1 MRMQF
6 DDKLGHRG
14 LYHKNLI
21 AVRLPDG
28 RQIIFEFAGKAVP
41 GVVQIVREDYTS
53 GGKWSHS
60 CWEVELAD
68 GVIGFVRRQEDW
80 ETSQWL
86 NGKRWPEAI
95 AEFQGKE
102 SLDADAVERFI
113 RITWQGVAANLDAA
127 ASEKADGSAAAL
139 LKLLEEQDALAKELS
154 ALGRLRYALA
164 KELSALGRLREEVA
178 AMEEAERAM
187 TETIATRARVTK
199 AREAMQRGASLSD
212 LRALLS

>member
-1 MRMQF
+1 MQF

-21 AVRLPDG
+21 AARLPGG

-41 GVVQIVREDYTS
+41 GVVQIVREDYTKN
-53 GGKWSHS
+53 GKWSHS
-60 CWEVELAD
+60 CWAVELAD
-68 GVIGFVRRQEDW
+68 GVIGFVRGQDW

-86 NGKRWPEAI
+86 NSKRWPEAI

-113 RITWQGVAANLDAA
+113 RTTWQGVAANLDADA
-127 ASEKADGSAAAL
+127 ASEKADGSAA
-139 LKLLEEQDALAKELS
+139 LLELLEAQDALAKEQ
-154 ALGRLRYALA
+154 
-164 KELSALGRLREEVA
+164 SALGRLREEVA
-178 AMEEAERAM
+178 AMEEAERVM

-212 LRALLS
+212 LRAILT

>member
-1 MRMQF
+1 MRMLF

-21 AVRLPDG
+21 AARLPDG

-68 GVIGFVRRQEDW
+68 GVIGFVRRQDW

-86 NGKRWPEAI
+86 NSKRWPEAI

-113 RITWQGVAANLDAA
+113 RITWQGIAANLDAA
-127 ASEKADGSAAAL
+127 ASEKADGSAAL
-139 LKLLEEQDALAKELS
+139 IKLLEEQDALAKELS
-154 ALGRLRYALA
+154 ALGRLRDALA
-164 KELSALGRLREEVA
+164 KELSALGRLSEEVA
-178 AMEEAERAM
+178 AMEEAERVM

-212 LRALLS
+212 LRALLT

>member
-21 AVRLPDG
+21 AARLPDG

-41 GVVQIVREDYTS
+41 GVVQIVREDYTKN
-53 GGKWSHS
+53 GKWSHS
-60 CWEVELAD
+60 RWAVELAD
-68 GVIGFVRRQEDW
+68 GVIGFVRGQDW

-86 NGKRWPEAI
+86 NSKRWPEAI

-113 RITWQGVAANLDAA
+113 RTTWQGVAANLDADA
-127 ASEKADGSAAAL
+127 ASEKADGSAA
-139 LKLLEEQDALAKELS
+139 LLELLEAQDALAKEQ
-154 ALGRLRYALA
+154 
-164 KELSALGRLREEVA
+164 SALGRLREEVA
-178 AMEEAERAM
+178 AMEEAERVM

-212 LRALLS
+212 LRAILT

>member
-21 AVRLPDG
+21 AARLPDG

-41 GVVQIVREDYTS
+41 GVVQIVREDYTKN
-53 GGKWSHS
+53 GKWSHS
-60 CWEVELAD
+60 RWAVELAD
-68 GVIGFVRRQEDW
+68 GVIGFVRGQDW

-86 NGKRWPEAI
+86 NSKRWP
-95 AEFQGKE
+95 
-102 SLDADAVERFI
+102 
-113 RITWQGVAANLDAA
+113 AANLDADA
-127 ASEKADGSAAAL
+127 ASEKADGSAA
-139 LKLLEEQDALAKELS
+139 LLELLEAQDALAKEQ
-154 ALGRLRYALA
+154 
-164 KELSALGRLREEVA
+164 SALGRLREEVA
-178 AMEEAERAM
+178 AMEEAERVM

-212 LRALLS
+212 LRAILT